1 MGERNTTR
9 EILDDELAALRAEA
23 ALLRDELARARAR
36 ERHFHRLFHEAP
48 LPYQALDG
56 AGRIIEV
63 NRAWTELMGYDA
75 GQAQG
80 RSFADFQPPDERA
93 RFLCRFEAFK
103 RAGEVRGLETTLLRK
118 DGTPLLVALDGK
130 IDRTPDGTFRQTHCV
145 WRDITHERAMEQ
157 ALARS
162 EFKFRRVLE
171 QIQLIGVC
179 LDTQARLT
187 FANDCF
193 LELTGWT
200 REELLGRDWF
210 ATCIAAPNRDA
221 VRAVFMQTMAS
232 GEAGEYTFYDNP
244 ILTRDGQTLDVGWTN
259 VLTRDEQG
267 AVTGVTCLGL
277 DITERKRAMA
287 ALRESEDRFRS
298 LFAESPLGIYLFR
311 LEADDSLTLLDANP
325 ASSRIMDRDNA
336 RLVGLPLA
344 QAFPAFAASGIPDHY
359 RRLAREGGA
368 WSLRRYE
375 YATQGRT
382 RFFDIHAFQTAPGH
396 VAVMFQDVSVQVRGE
411 AALRDSEALYRNLFE
426 NSAVGIFLVGPDTVI
441 RDANPLASEIL
452 GFTRDELRGMSAR
465 DVLTPA
471 SAEALLPE
479 EAVRLARQS
488 GRPRIMQREYNRK
501 HAPPLPVESMVR
513 AVDEQGT
520 HLVMFHD
527 ISARLQAQAAL
538 TDFRRLVE
546 AMADNMGDMLWA
558 KDPQGRYIFANRA
571 IRENL
576 LCSDGEEVL
585 GRTDLHFAAR
595 NRALGRGHTFGEC
608 CVDSDQ
614 VVLASRAPGRFV
626 EDGLVRGAYL
636 CLEVLKSPLFDDRGE
651 LIGTVGSGRDIT
663 AQRLADEALRH
674 SRTLQEETL
683 RLGSM
688 GGWEL
693 NLEKGT
699 LSWTAS
705 EYATYGLDP
714 AGPPPSPEVFLHTL
728 VHPEDRA
735 RLRQDL
741 EQAVRDSTTLE
752 REFRIVRMDGETRL
766 LRTLARPALGP
777 DGAVVRMQGA
787 TRDVTEE
794 RAAEQALRQA
804 KEEAERAARSKG
816 VFLANMSHELR
827 TPLNG
832 IFGMLQLALTTELDD
847 EQRDYLETA
856 LATGRSLLTVINDV
870 LDFTR
875 LDAGFL
881 DVAREPFDLMRTVAL
896 VMDNFRPEAR
906 DKGIDLAVVAHPG
919 TPAVLVG
926 DEARLR
932 QILFNVMGNA
942 VKFCPRG
949 EVALEICPLSPVRG
963 QARVLFTVRDTGIGI
978 PQEHLGSVFE
988 AFTQVDGAYTRRYK
1002 GTGLGLGIVKRL
1014 VLLLGGSLAV
1024 SSAPGE
1030 GTEIH
1035 FCLPFGLP
1043 AVQAAPPAPHT
1054 PAPRPRPLTLL
1065 LAEDETVNLM
1075 AARMMLEKQGH
1086 TVHTARTGV
1095 QAVEAVRDR
1104 DFDCVLMDIQMPE
1117 MDGLEATARIH
1128 ALRPGLPVVAM
1139 TAHAMEG
1146 DRDRFLAAGM
1156 CAYVAK
1162 PVSMEELEGVLE
1174 ALGRPLSPEGTGDSG
1189 A

>member
-1 MGERNTTR
+1 MKERNTPG
-9 EILDDELAALRAEA
+9 ENHGDEL
-23 ALLRDELARARAR
+23 
-36 ERHFHRLFHEAP
+36 
-48 LPYQALDG
+48 G
-56 AGRIIEV
+56 
-63 NRAWTELMGYDA
+63 
-75 GQAQG
+75 
-80 RSFADFQPPDERA
+80 
-93 RFLCRFEAFK
+93 
-103 RAGEVRGLETTLLRK
+103 
-118 DGTPLLVALDGK
+118 
-130 IDRTPDGTFRQTHCV
+130 
-145 WRDITHERAMEQ
+145 
-157 ALARS
+157 
-162 EFKFRRVLE
+162 
-171 QIQLIGVC
+171 
-179 LDTQARLT
+179 
-187 FANDCF
+187 
-193 LELTGWT
+193 
-200 REELLGRDWF
+200 
-210 ATCIAAPNRDA
+210 
-221 VRAVFMQTMAS
+221 
-232 GEAGEYTFYDNP
+232 
-244 ILTRDGQTLDVGWTN
+244 
-259 VLTRDEQG
+259 
-267 AVTGVTCLGL
+267 
-277 DITERKRAMA
+277 
-287 ALRESEDRFRS
+287 ALRESEGRFRS

-325 ASSRIMDRDNA
+325 ASSRIMGHDNA
-336 RLVGLPLA
+336 RLVGLPLD

-368 WSLRRYE
+368 WSMRRYE
-375 YATQGRT
+375 HAAQGQT
-382 RFFDIHAFQTAPGH
+382 RHFDIHAFQTTPRH
-396 VAVMFQDVSVQVRGE
+396 VAVMFQEVTAQVRSE
-411 AALRDSEALYRNLFE
+411 TALRDSEALYRSLFE
-426 NSAVGIFLVGPDTVI
+426 NSAVGIFLVGPDTVV
-441 RDANPLASEIL
+441 RDANALACELL

-465 DVLTPA
+465 DILTPA
-471 SAEALLPE
+471 CIAELPPE
-479 EAVRLARQS
+479 EAARLALQS
-488 GRPRIMQREYNRK
+488 GRPRIMQRAYNRK
-501 HAPPLPVESMVR
+501 NAPPLPVESVVR
-513 AVDEQGT
+513 AVDEQGS
-520 HLVMFHD
+520 HLVVFQD
-527 ISARLQAQAAL
+527 ISARLKTQAAL

-558 KDPQGRYIFANRA
+558 KDPQGRFIFANRA

-576 LCSDGEEVL
+576 LCSDDEEVL

-614 VVLASRAPGRFV
+614 IVLASRAPGRFV

-651 LIGTVGSGRDIT
+651 LLGTVGSGRDIT
-663 AQRLADEALRH
+663 AQRLADQALRH
-674 SRTLQEETL
+674 SRALLDETL
-683 RLGSM
+683 RLGGM

-693 NLEKGT
+693 DLGANT

-705 EYATYGLDP
+705 EYTTYGLDP
-714 AGPPPSPEVFLHTL
+714 ESPPPAPEVFLQTL
-728 VHPEDRA
+728 VHPEDRQ
-735 RLRQDL
+735 RVRQDL
-741 EQAVRDSTTLE
+741 EQAVRSNTRLE
-752 REFRIVRMDGETRL
+752 HEFRIVRMDGATRL
-766 LRTLARPALGP
+766 LRTLAQPAQGP
-777 DGAVVRMQGA
+777 DGTVVRVQGV

-794 RAAEQALRQA
+794 RAAEQALRRA

-856 LATGRSLLTVINDV
+856 LATGRSLLSVINDV

-881 DVAREPFDLMRTVAL
+881 DVAREPFELLRAVAL
-896 VMDNFRPEAR
+896 VMDNFRPEAK
-906 DKGIDLAVVAHPG
+906 DKGIALTTIAHPG
-919 TPAVLVG
+919 TPAILVG
-926 DEARLR
+926 DDARLR
-932 QILFNVMGNA
+932 QILFNVIGNA
-942 VKFCPRG
+942 VKFCPGG
-949 EVALEICPLSPVRG
+949 EVALEVCALSPVRG
-963 QARVLFTVRDTGIGI
+963 RARLLFTVRDTGIGI
-978 PQEHLGSVFE
+978 PEEHLGTIFE

-1014 VLLLGGSLAV
+1014 VLLLGGNLSI

-1030 GTEIH
+1030 GTEVH

-1043 AVQAAPPAPHT
+1043 AAQAEASAPPA
-1054 PAPRPRPLTLL
+1054 PAPRPRPLRLL

-1086 TVHTARTGV
+1086 SVRTARTGTEAV
-1095 QAVEAVRDR
+1095 QAVRDH

-1162 PVSMEELEGVLE
+1162 PVSMEELENVLKT
-1174 ALGRPLSPEGTGDSG
+1174 LGRPVSSENTEDSG

>member
-9 EILDDELAALRAEA
+9 EILGDELAALRAET
-23 ALLRDELARARAR
+23 ALLHDELARARADA
-36 ERHFHRLFHEAP
+36 EHFRRLFHEAP
-48 LPYQALDG
+48 LPGQTLDG
-56 AGRIIEV
+56 TGRILTV
-63 NRAWTELMGYDA
+63 NRAWTELMGYTA

-80 RSFADFQPPDERA
+80 RSFADFLPPDERA

-103 RAGEVRGLETTLLRK
+103 RAGEARGLETTLQRK
-118 DGTPLLVALDGK
+118 DETRLLVALDGR
-130 IDRTPDGTFRQTHCV
+130 INRAPDGSVRQVHCV
-145 WRDITHERAMEQ
+145 WREITHERATEQ

-171 QIQLIGVC
+171 QIQLIGIC

-200 REELLGRDWF
+200 RGELLGRDWF
-210 ATCIAAPNRDA
+210 STCIAAPNQDT

-232 GEAGEYTFYDNP
+232 GEAGEYTFYENP

-277 DITERKRAMA
+277 DITGRKRAMA
-287 ALRESEDRFRS
+287 ALRASE
-298 LFAESPLGIYLFR
+298 
-311 LEADDSLTLLDANP
+311 T
-325 ASSRIMDRDNA
+325 
-336 RLVGLPLA
+336 
-344 QAFPAFAASGIPDHY
+344 
-359 RRLAREGGA
+359 
-368 WSLRRYE
+368 
-375 YATQGRT
+375 
-382 RFFDIHAFQTAPGH
+382 
-396 VAVMFQDVSVQVRGE
+396 
-411 AALRDSEALYRNLFE
+411 LYRSLFE
-426 NSAVGIFLVGPDTVI
+426 NSAVGIFLVGPDTAI
-441 RDANPLASEIL
+441 RDANALASEIL
-452 GFTRDELRGMSAR
+452 GFTRDELRSMCAR
-465 DVLTPA
+465 DILTPA
-471 SAEALLPE
+471 SAKALPPE

-488 GRPRIMQREYNRK
+488 GRPRVMQREYNRK
-501 HAPPLPVESMVR
+501 NAPPLPVESMVR
-513 AVDEQGT
+513 AVDDQGT
-520 HLVMFHD
+520 HLVMFQD

-558 KDPQGRYIFANRA
+558 KDPQGRFIFANRA

-576 LCSDGEEVL
+576 LCSDDEEVL

-595 NRALGRGHTFGEC
+595 NRALGRQHTFGQC

-614 VVLASRAPGRFV
+614 AVLSSRAPGRFV
-626 EDGLVRGAYL
+626 EDGLMRGAYL
-636 CLEVLKSPLFDDRGE
+636 CLEVLKSPLFDDRGA

-674 SRTLQEETL
+674 SRTLLDETL
-683 RLGSM
+683 RMGGM

-693 NLEKGT
+693 NLETGT

-735 RLRQDL
+735 RVRQNV
-741 EQAVRDSTTLE
+741 EQAIQDKTRLE
-752 REFRIVRMDGETRL
+752 HEFRIVRMDGETRL
-766 LRTLARPALGP
+766 IHALARPALGP
-777 DGAVVRMQGA
+777 DGAVVRMQGV

-881 DVAREPFDLMRTVAL
+881 GVTREPFHLMRAVAL
-896 VMDNFRPEAR
+896 VMDNFRPEAK
-906 DKGIDLAVVAHPG
+906 DKGIDLAVVAHSG
-919 TPAVLVG
+919 TPTVLVG

-932 QILFNVMGNA
+932 QILFNVVGNA

-963 QARVLFTVRDTGIGI
+963 RARVLFTVRDTGIGI

-1014 VLLLGGSLAV
+1014 VLLLGGSLSL

-1043 AVQAAPPAPHT
+1043 AAQAAAPPPLAPAHQ
-1054 PAPRPRPLTLL
+1054 PRPLTLL

-1086 TVHTARTGV
+1086 TVHTARTGA
-1095 QAVEAVRDR
+1095 QAVEAVRQR

-1117 MDGLEATARIH
+1117 MDGMEATARIH
-1128 ALRPGLPVVAM
+1128 ALHPGLPVVAM

-1162 PVSMEELEGVLE
+1162 PVNMEELEGVLE
-1174 ALGRPLSPEGTGDSG
+1174 ALGQPVSPESTGDSG